1 MYSSGTS
8 RPRDWACGNCGYENF
23 ASRQNCRQCCITKG
37 GNAAEVPSSSSCS
50 RNVDGTANRKSD
62 RFSPGQGPRRR
73 RENPIGYNA
82 LKALLDAPPD
92 QIVLQLLMER
102 SGYLLLVDDP
112 SSTNFDKMC
121 LLMQVLVLAT
131 KAKANRESLNMLLTK
146 TFHDKFTNF
155 LMTFSLNVLIENVRP
170 NQMLSYFT
178 DLSIVL
184 DKFSHTMASEAMNRI
199 YLLVEGCIMYMKQR
213 SPEQC
218 RELISVYE
226 GIRNFL
232 EKEKKK
238 WKDHEQRSST
248 SYRRGYHD
256 HLQPPD
262 DFRELPVMPT
272 SSEIND
278 PERPFLRRNII
289 QGQYDNVDHYLD
301 VQFRLLREDFV
312 RPLRKGILELKTNV
326 KSQNRELYVYKDVRI
341 VGSEVK
347 NFNLIHNIRL
357 NLPKSF
363 KAENSKRLLFGN
375 FVCFSNDNF
384 KTVLFGSVAE
394 RSPEMLKK
402 GILGIKFDS
411 EVKKISYTNFTMV
424 ESRSYFIAYK
434 HVLKALQK
442 ITEDAFPMEEFIVD
456 VETDMSLPEYLDYAS
471 SYDLQ
476 CIHSKSMMK
485 ASEVHN
491 ELFHLRNTATE
502 EYVNVP
508 ALRQVHITE
517 DILFWPS
524 CENLKIDKSQRRAL
538 RSALTSKLAII
549 QGPPGTGKTF
559 LGLKIA
565 QILLHNSHYWK
576 GGGEKL
582 PILVV
587 CYTNHALDQF
597 LEGMV
602 QFTQSLVRVG
612 SRTKSA
618 LIQPYQINSL
628 LKDLRSRRTMP
639 QEIHQNRI
647 DILQKLHQLQADIAP
662 WKGMVGQLR
671 DPVGILK
678 LTSFLDE
685 KVIPGNIVTVLQRW
699 RLTLETFLLDSSFL
713 QDIVGKVPES
723 PLHRIDSS
731 LHDMSLQDDDD
742 DFWQD
747 AQDYFAEEEETR
759 RLDEDFEDTESFIG
773 QPRDIMKYSITLEML
788 EKELETLANKKK
800 KATVNQVMQLE
811 RKMEETE
818 NKWKL
823 LYYGLNLPLDTEKA
837 QALERHNIIH
847 LKMDDRW
854 MLYKL
859 WLHRLAEKA
868 LPNLLEMEEEFE
880 QTSAAFSEIKDN
892 QFLHIMRHAA
902 VVGMTTTGAAQYSNI
917 LQALAPRVVI
927 IEEAAEILEAH
938 VVTSLTNECQHLIMI
953 GDHQQLQPSA
963 TVYELAKEYGLE
975 TSLFE
980 RLIKN
985 GLAYETLEYQHRMRP
1000 SISRLLV
1007 PSIYPELKDHESVAR
1022 YPNVRGMQ
1030 RDVFFITHKYLEK
1043 KGEDENNSREN
1054 AHEANFIMAL
1064 CRHLRLQG
1072 YSSEDIT
1079 ILTPY
1084 IGQLFLLKKVQRKF
1098 EECQGVRISVVD
1110 NFQGEESKIILL
1122 SLVRSNEG
1130 GVVGFL
1136 KKENRICVALSRAK
1150 HGLYVIGNMKQLR
1163 DSCDL
1168 WKQIFQDLNDDN
1180 SIGSSLVLQCENHNV
1195 LSQVSTDRDFHLKS
1209 PEGGCTRPCSFS
1221 LPVCGHTCPKVCH
1234 MTNLEHKDVKC
1245 PLPCPKIL
1253 CERKH
1258 PCPKKCWEECMPCV
1272 KPVQKAF
1279 PCGHVH
1285 YVECSRYN
1293 MRHKCPTSVERI
1305 LPHCQ
1310 HNAVMKCFEDPE
1322 TYPCPVPCDIRLPCG
1337 HKCTRNCH
1345 VNDDPKHLKFKCEQ
1359 TCPRSPEGCL
1369 YNHKCDKVCY
1379 EDCGRC
1385 FLPVKKKALCGH
1397 IHTVECHTPSRQI
1410 ICNQKCKRLLPCNH
1424 FCPRKCKEP
1433 CGGCT
1438 VTVKKKI
1445 MECQHEIEVE
1455 CGQPALRDD
1464 CENRCIKL
1472 LPCGHKCQARCR
1484 DPCTANCKVRITS
1497 ANKCPKG
1504 HIIKMPCY
1512 SNRTVK
1518 GEAAWIYCMEPCRA
1532 ELACGHICKG
1542 TCGSCLHG
1550 RLHETCS
1557 EKCER
1562 PLVCGHICK
1571 EACSRSCPPCQ
1582 EQCPMKC
1589 VHSRCAQKCGEPC
1602 NPCQEK
1608 CSNGCTHKKCKDPC
1622 WKKCENLCEKPC
1634 PKKLKCGHKCV
1645 GFCGDPCPPLCRTC
1659 HTEDLTEIFFGNEGD
1674 DDARFVLL
1682 EDCGHVIEAE
1692 GLKTWLSQDDGEI
1705 SMKFCPRCKKPVYN
1719 NRRNHEAI
1727 LAAYENVRQVKSQYF
1742 KKKPRQAMMDIQ
1754 ELLDEMEGLTGK
1766 DIEKI
1771 KRSLPQVPLFQVQ
1784 HIYSTLSDDQISL
1797 YHFQVQT
1804 LKKIDLLLQSNPSY
1818 KDKLE
1823 YHLKIIR
1830 KRVMKQSHH
1839 ISPQMTDDVTCEF
1852 QRVSILSAYWEFI
1865 KKTQIYKR
1873 PQLLTIQV
1881 RLEQLM
1887 SPTAKFDEER
1897 EEKVRKLLK
1906 ESEKYIGGLG
1916 ITNEERLSILS
1927 AMELTQGHWY
1937 KCPNGHIYCI
1947 TECGGATEEANC
1959 PECGARIGGRSHT
1972 LRSDNQVA
1980 TEMDGAVHSA
1990 WSQHYHDMGNFEF

>member
-1 MYSSGTS
+1 
-8 RPRDWACGNCGYENF
+8 
-23 ASRQNCRQCCITKG
+23 
-37 GNAAEVPSSSSCS
+37 
-50 RNVDGTANRKSD
+50 
-62 RFSPGQGPRRR
+62 
-73 RENPIGYNA
+73 
-82 LKALLDAPPD
+82 
-92 QIVLQLLMER
+92 MEK
-102 SGYLLLVDDP
+102 SGYLLLVEDP
-112 SSTNFDKMC
+112 SNTSFDKMC
-121 LLMQVLVLAT
+121 LLMKVLVLAT
-131 KAKANRESLNMLLTK
+131 NAKANRESLNMLLTK
-146 TFHDKFTNF
+146 TFQAKFVNH
-155 LMTFSLNVLIENVRP
+155 LMTFSINLFIENVRP
-170 NQMLSYFT
+170 NQMLSYFS

-184 DKFSHTMASEAMNRI
+184 DKFSHTMASVAMNRI
-199 YLLVEGCIMYMKQR
+199 FVLVEGCLMSMKLR

-218 RELISVYE
+218 KELISVYE
-226 GIRNFL
+226 GIKNFL

-238 WKDHEQRSST
+238 WENQEQRNST

-256 HLQPPD
+256 HLQPPN
-262 DFRELPVMPT
+262 DFREMPVMPT

-278 PERPFLRRNII
+278 PEKPFLRRNII
-289 QGQYDNVDHYLD
+289 QGQYDNIDHYLD

-312 RPLRKGILELKTNV
+312 RPLRKGIVELKTNV

-341 VGSEVK
+341 VGTEVK
-347 NFNLIHNIRL
+347 NFSLIHNIRL
-357 NLPKSF
+357 KLPKSF

-375 FVCFSNDNF
+375 FVCFSSDNF
-384 KTVLFGSVAE
+384 RTVLFGSVAE

-411 EVKKISYTNFTMV
+411 EVKKISYTTLTMV

-434 HVLKALQK
+434 HVLTALQK
-442 ITEDAFPMEEFIVD
+442 ISEDTFPMEEFIVH
-456 VETDMSLPEYLDYAS
+456 VETDMPLPEYLDYTS
-471 SYDLQ
+471 HYDLQ
-476 CIHSKSMMK
+476 CIRSNSMMK
-485 ASEVHN
+485 ASELHN
-491 ELFHLRNTATE
+491 ALFNLRNAPAG

-508 ALRQVHITE
+508 VLRQVRITE
-517 DILFWPS
+517 DITFWPS
-524 CENLKIDKSQRRAL
+524 CENLNLDHSQRRAL

-565 QILLHNSHYWK
+565 QILLNNSHYWK
-576 GGGEKL
+576 GEGEKF

-597 LEGMV
+597 LEGMA
-602 QFTQSLVRVG
+602 QFTKSLVRVG

-628 LKDLRSRRTMP
+628 LKDLRSQRTVP

-647 DILQKLHQLQADIAP
+647 DIMQKLQQLQADIAP
-662 WKGMVGQLR
+662 WKVMVGQLC

-678 LTSFLDE
+678 LNSFLGE
-685 KVIPGNIVTVLQRW
+685 KIIPDDIVRVLQRYTW
-699 RLTLETFLLDSSFL
+699 TLETFLLDSSFSK
-713 QDIVGKVPES
+713 DIVGKVDES
-723 PLHRIDSS
+723 PLHRINSR
-731 LHDMSLQDDDD
+731 LYGMSLQDDDD
-742 DFWQD
+742 DDYWQD
-747 AQDYFAEEEETR
+747 AEDYFAEEEETR
-759 RLDEDFEDTESFIG
+759 RLDEDFEDTDSFIG

-800 KATVNQVMQLE
+800 KANVGQVMQLE
-811 RKMEETE
+811 KKMEEIE

-823 LYYGLNLPLDTEKA
+823 LYYGLNLPLDIEKA
-837 QALERHNIIH
+837 QALERRNITF

-859 WLHRLAEKA
+859 WLHRLTEKA
-868 LPNLLEMEEEFE
+868 LPNLREMEEEFE
-880 QTSAAFSEIKDN
+880 QTSAAFNEIKDN

-917 LQALAPRVVI
+917 LQALAPAVVI

-938 VVTSLTNECQHLIMI
+938 VVTSLTGECKHLIMI

-1007 PSIYPELKDHESVAR
+1007 PSIYPELKDHESVELH
-1022 YPNVRGMQ
+1022 PHVRGMQ
-1030 RDVFFITHKYLEK
+1030 RDVFFIAHKHLEK
-1043 KGEDENNSREN
+1043 KGEDENNSKEN

-1084 IGQLFLLKKVQRKF
+1084 TGQLFLLKKVQRKF
-1098 EECQGVRISVVD
+1098 EECQGVRICVVD
-1110 NFQGEESKIILL
+1110 NFQGEENKIILL

-1150 HGLYVIGNMKQLR
+1150 HGLYVIGNMKQLQ
-1163 DSCDL
+1163 DSSDL
-1168 WKQIFQDLNDDN
+1168 WKQIFKDLNDDN
-1180 SIGSSLVLQCENHNV
+1180 SIGSSIVLQCENHDV
-1195 LSQVSTDRDFHLKS
+1195 LSRVATDGDFLQNS

-1221 LPVCGHTCPKVCH
+1221 LPVCGHKCPKVCH
-1234 MTNLEHKDVKC
+1234 MTDLKHKDVKC

-1258 PCPKKCWEECMPCV
+1258 RCPRKCWEECRPCV
-1272 KPVQKAF
+1272 EKVPKEF

-1285 YVECSRYN
+1285 NVECSRYN
-1293 MRHKCPTSVERI
+1293 LRYRCPTTVERI
-1305 LPHCQ
+1305 LPHCE
-1310 HNAVMKCFEDPE
+1310 HTAKMKCYEDPK
-1322 TYPCPVPCDIRLPCG
+1322 TFPCPVPCDIRPPCG
-1337 HKCTRNCH
+1337 HKCTRECH
-1345 VNDDPKHLKFKCEQ
+1345 VNDDPKHLTYKCEQ
-1359 TCPRSPEGCL
+1359 PCPRSPEGCL
-1369 YNHKCDKVCY
+1369 HDHKCMKACY
-1379 EDCGRC
+1379 ENCGPC
-1385 FLPVKKKALCGH
+1385 FFPVKKKALCGH
-1397 IHTVECHTPSRQI
+1397 VHSVECHTPREDI

-1424 FCPRKCKEP
+1424 YCPRKCKEL

-1445 MECQHEIEVE
+1445 QECQHEIEVE

-1464 CENRCIKL
+1464 CENKCIKL
-1472 LPCGHKCQARCR
+1472 LPCGHKCQARCK
-1484 DPCTANCKVRITS
+1484 DPCTANCKVQLTS

-1504 HIIKMPCY
+1504 HIINVPCY
-1512 SNRTVK
+1512 NYRTVR
-1518 GEAAWIYCMEPCRA
+1518 GEAAWIYCTKPCGA

-1542 TCGSCLHG
+1542 MCGSCLHG

-1557 EKCER
+1557 EKCEK

-1571 EACSRSCPPCQ
+1571 KACSSSCPPCQ
-1582 EQCPMKC
+1582 EPCPMKC

-1602 NPCQEK
+1602 SHCQER

-1659 HTEDLTEIFFGNEGD
+1659 HREDLTEIFFGSEDD

-1692 GLKTWLSQDDGEI
+1692 GLKAWLSRDDGEI

-1719 NRRNHEAI
+1719 NRRNQEAV
-1727 LAAYENVRQVKSQYF
+1727 LAAYENVRQVKNQYF

-1754 ELLDEMEGLTGK
+1754 KLLDEMEGLEGK
-1766 DIEKI
+1766 DIENIRK
-1771 KRSLPQVPLFQVQ
+1771 SLPQVPLFQVQ

-1797 YHFQVQT
+1797 YRFQVQT
-1804 LKKIDLLLQSNPSY
+1804 LKKIDLVLQSNPSCR
-1818 KDKLE
+1818 DKLKD
-1823 YHLKIIR
+1823 HLKVIK

-1839 ISPQMTDDVTCEF
+1839 ISPQMVDELTCEL
-1852 QRVSILSAYWEFI
+1852 QRMSILSAYWEFI
-1865 KKTQIYKR
+1865 KKSEIYKN
-1873 PQLLTIQV
+1873 PKLVKIQIQ
-1881 RLEQLM
+1881 LEQLM

-1897 EEKVRKLLK
+1897 EEEVRKLLQ

-1916 ITNEERLSILS
+1916 ISDEERISILD
-1927 AMELTQGHWY
+1927 AMGLKQGHWY

-1947 TECGGATEEANC
+1947 TECGGAMVEANC
-1959 PECGARIGGRSHT
+1959 PECGARIGGGSHS

-1980 TEMDGAVHSA
+1980 TEMDGAEHPA
-1990 WSQHYHDMGNFEF
+1990 WSEHYNDMENFIFD